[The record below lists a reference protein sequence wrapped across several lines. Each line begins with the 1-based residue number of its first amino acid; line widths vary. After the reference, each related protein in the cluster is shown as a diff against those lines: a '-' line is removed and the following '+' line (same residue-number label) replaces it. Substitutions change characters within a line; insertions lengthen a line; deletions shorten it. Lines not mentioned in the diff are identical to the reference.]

1 MCFNYRRPFFLL
13 PSRIYKWSVQ
23 AIYCQKHK
31 NKKILTRRQYHQ
43 HAIDKKRFLT
53 REKTVSRKLEE
64 ILLVYILENNRIVS
78 KNECLKFILILLN
91 GDPMYME

>member
-1 MCFNYRRPFFLL
+1 MQL
-13 PSRIYKWSVQ
+13 IK
-23 AIYCQKHK
+23 
-31 NKKILTRRQYHQ
+31 T
-43 HAIDKKRFLT
+43 T

>member
-31 NKKILTRRQYHQ
+31 TKNSHAAPVPS
-43 HAIDKKRFLT
+43 AIDKKRFPNP
-53 REKTVSRKLEE
+53 RENSISKIRGNFA
-64 ILLVYILENNRIVS
+64 VYILENNRIVK
-78 KNECLKFILILLN
+78 KNECLKFI
-91 GDPMYME
+91 